1 MSLLSSFAID
11 RCFAELGE
19 PHEYG
24 SGVKTPAAQRLA
36 AANNLAGLTDTTA
49 SRGTPGTGVTL
60 QTNLL
65 PSGLYVSKLTL
76 SAFAL
81 GNSGDNANLAIGA
94 QIFEFP
100 AGPILVTGAEIY
112 GGVTAAISLTTD
124 TPEIGLG
131 TTVGTGA
138 VATLSTTMEDII
150 DGGAAG
156 YIGGIAVCPDVAG
169 GLVAKG
175 MLATSKGGVYI
186 ATSGGKAH
194 TVFLNVADGWA
205 DVTAAGAVTFT
216 GTVTLEWKKLSLT

>member
-1 MSLLSSFAID
+1 MTVSGFRISD
-11 RCFAELGE
+11 CFSELGE

-24 SGVKTPAAQRLA
+24 SGVVTPAVQRARAQA
-36 AANNLAGLTDTTA
+36 NLAGLTDTAA

-60 QTNLL
+60 DTRLDGAGN
-65 PSGLYVSKLTL
+65 YVSTLTL
-76 SAFAL
+76 DAFAV
-81 GNSGDNANLAIGA
+81 GTSGDNASLALGA

-100 AGPILVTGAEIY
+100 AGPILVTGADLK
-112 GGVTAAISLTTD
+112 GGVTAAISVTTD

-131 TTVGTGA
+131 TVQASGA
-138 VATLSTTMEDII
+138 NATLSTTTEDII

-156 YIGGIAVCPDVAG
+156 YIGGIAICPDVAG

-175 MLATSKGGVYI
+175 MLATSKSGVYI

-216 GTVTLEWKKLSLT
+216 GTVVLTWKKLAA